1 MLHYAVMK
9 LKKYLMFLSCTTSCL
24 FSQIDSVSFD
34 LSAFYQKAGTNA
46 SYRIVDYNYRA
57 AFCIVKAQDSS
68 EYILKPNSAHGP
80 FKHVAKDFHN
90 STLFEVE
97 SLNGVS
103 STYSTRFKY
112 TYDSYSWL
120 DLYSEEWTKSIVMY
134 TYKPGFESYVL
145 QQDGRKYGPYDNK
158 PDLVWSND
166 TSTIYQVLKKD
177 NQHFELFRDHKSL
190 GHYKLYKCRYCGG
203 KTDDD
208 IVYSDMFKN
217 RFGKHF
223 LVQSDSLFGPLKT
236 LKMSG
241 ISYVNHSNYFITH
254 LIQNPHEDFCRL
266 FRNKK
271 DFGFQLTAD
280 AAGRY
285 DMFPDSSLLFKAG
298 YLKRYEF
305 LEHEDE
311 VYFYHSKFGLIDPPP
326 VAKSK
331 LTHKGLGVQ
340 ILSNTNFYLEGLY
353 GEYLTERFLYKKNKF
368 IDAISNGFVVIDN
381 NYLYEKD
388 RQYYMNGKK
397 LDLPKNEAFCVYHSD
412 TFYVIKTGAKT
423 WELYKNRVKQN
434 TQNIDVNDNIKRFHF
449 NYYPLQ
455 QQLVLSMVTGY
466 PGKISHEKECPRGCY
481 YYDYDIY
488 RNKVVTDVDYTNSE
502 DMVSLYGERKQITFQ
517 NKNSFVYD
525 HRLYHFNLSRS
536 DDYQD
541 ETGWHNQMLYLK
553 KDKARLTIYL
563 LR

>member
-9 LKKYLMFLSCTTSCL
+9 LKNYLVFLSCTTNCL
-24 FSQIDSVSFD
+24 FSQIDSVSVD

-46 SYRIVDYNYRA
+46 SYRIVDYNYREA
-57 AFCIVKAQDSS
+57 YCIVKTQDSS

-80 FKHVAKDFHN
+80 FKQVAKDFCN
-90 STLFEVE
+90 SSLFEVE
-97 SLNGVS
+97 TLNGVY
-103 STYSTRFKY
+103 STYSTRFNQ
-112 TYDSYSWL
+112 THESYAWT
-120 DLYSEEWTKSIVMY
+120 DRYSHGWSKSIVMY
-134 TYKPGFESYVL
+134 AYNPGFESYVL
-145 QQDGRKYGPYDNK
+145 QQDGRKYGPYDHE
-158 PDLVWSND
+158 PSLVWSND
-166 TSTIYQVLKKD
+166 TSTIYEAFKKD
-177 NQHFELFRDHKSL
+177 GRHFELFKNRASL
-190 GHYKLYKCRYCGG
+190 GHYKLYNCRNCSTG
-203 KTDDD
+203 DDD
-208 IVYSDMFKN
+208 IVWLNLFKD
-217 RFGKHF
+217 RLGRHF
-223 LVQSDSLFGPLKT
+223 LIQNDSLFGPLKT

-241 ISYVNHSNYFITH
+241 IFYVNHSNYFNTH

-271 DFGFQLTAD
+271 DLGFQLTAD
-280 AAGRY
+280 ATGPY
-285 DMFPDSSLLFKAG
+285 NMFPDSSLLFKAG
-298 YLKRYEF
+298 HLKCYEF

-331 LTHKGLGVQ
+331 LIQKGLGVQ
-340 ILSNTNFYLEGLY
+340 IISNTNFCLEGLY
-353 GEYLTERFLYKKNKF
+353 GERLNERFLYKKNKF

-381 NYLYEKD
+381 NYLYEKE
-388 RQYYMNGKK
+388 RQYYMNGKN
-397 LDLPKNEAFCVYHSD
+397 LNLPKNEAFCVYRSD

-423 WELYKNRVKQN
+423 WELYKNRVKQQ
-434 TQNIDVNDNIKRFHF
+434 TPKIDVNDNINRFYF
-449 NYYPLQ
+449 TYYPLQ

-466 PGKISHEKECPRGCY
+466 PGKISYENECPNGCY
-481 YYDYDIY
+481 SYHYDIY

-541 ETGWHNQMLYLK
+541 ETGWHDQMLYLK
-553 KDKARLTIYL
+553 KDKARLTIYR